1 MEGAGLGK
9 ECGEKTSRKSTAGLR
24 VGCFEGAVRSCTP
37 IFHAIEQRR
46 SLGAPNFHPTEQ
58 VRSLGAPNFL
68 KP

>member
-1 MEGAGLGK
+1 MEKAGLMR
-9 ECGEKTSRKSTAGLR
+9 ERGEKMSRKSTAGLR
-24 VGCFEGAVRSCTP
+24 VGCFEGTARSCTP